1 MIIKLLA
8 YNYQGYFKC
17 STIHT
22 HAHAHKDDQKFG
34 TKVEALL
41 PKWSKQNKL

>member
-1 MIIKLLA
+1 MIIKSLA

-17 STIHT
+17 LTIHT
-22 HAHAHKDDQKFG
+22 HTQNDQKFG

-41 PKWSKQNKL
+41 PKESKLNKL